1 MENESS
7 KSQVH
12 AYSIALLSLFFVAVL
27 SFSAS
32 AQRDSYV
39 FTSVSKKAIAAYT
52 KAEKAFI
59 ENKTALAENRL
70 NEALKADQNFI
81 EAWLLLGDL
90 YMEVGKPT
98 EAIAAFKKAIVIDP
112 TFFPPA
118 YGILG
123 GLLYDEGFY
132 DEAVANFSSALK
144 AENIRPELRNQ
155 LKKKLER
162 AEFATNAIKNPHH
175 ITLNN
180 LGPNINT
187 ADDEFVNSIRLDG
200 QLLLFTRKFQSDP
213 NADNTSFEEGFFIS
227 SITEETWT
235 SAQPYE
241 LAWKSIGNMG
251 ALAFSPDGNALYFA
265 GCGWSSGLGSCDI
278 YMSKLI
284 SDEWTLP
291 KNLGKN
297 LNSSA
302 WDSQPSVSADGK
314 ELYFVSNRSG
324 GFGGSDLYK
333 SILLEDGNWSKP
345 INLGDQLNTS
355 GNEMAPYIHPDGK
368 TLYFSSDGHLGLG
381 GSDIFLSRKDEADRW
396 SKPVNMGVPINS
408 LTNEI
413 NLIVDAS
420 GNQAYLSAKSE
431 SGFGGYDI
439 YTFSLPEALKPNPV
453 SFVKAIVLDAETSM
467 PLVAEYELKLLQTAE
482 TTLSGTTSKKEG
494 SMIAALIRGN
504 NYGLYIKKE
513 GYLFHSESFI
523 LDSTSSDKPFLIE
536 VRLQSIKKNS
546 KIVLNN
552 IYFDLNKSV
561 LKPESNNELM
571 VLAKFLKDNS
581 NIRIELSGHT
591 DNTGSEKFNL
601 QLSKERAESVL
612 SFLVKQGIEKSRIE
626 TKGYGSLIPIS
637 SNETEEGRRLNRR
650 TELQIL

>member
-1 MENESS
+1 LENEPS
-7 KSQVH
+7 KPQVYAH
-12 AYSIALLSLFFVAVL
+12 SIALLCLFFVAVF

-32 AQRDSYV
+32 AQRDNYA
-39 FTSVSKKAIAAYT
+39 FTSVSKKAISAYN
-52 KAEKAFI
+52 KAEKAYI
-59 ENKTALAENRL
+59 ERNTALAENHL
-70 NEALKADQNFI
+70 HDALKADQNFI

-90 YMEVGKPT
+90 CKEVGKTT
-98 EAIAAFKKAIVIDP
+98 EAIASFKKAISIDP

-123 GLLYDEGFY
+123 GLLYDEGRY
-132 DEAVANFSSALK
+132 DEAVASFSSALG
-144 AENIRPELRNQ
+144 AENIRPELQSQ

-162 AEFATNAIKNPHH
+162 AEFAADAVKNPHQ

-180 LGPNINT
+180 LGSNINT

-213 NADNTSFEEGFFIS
+213 NADNTVFEEGFFIS
-227 SITEETWT
+227 TKTEEIWT
-235 SAQPYE
+235 NAQPYE

-251 ALAFSPDGNALYFA
+251 ALAFSPEGNSLYFA

-278 YMSKLI
+278 YISILI

-302 WDSQPSVSADGK
+302 WDSQPSISADGK

-324 GFGGSDLYK
+324 GIGGSDLYK
-333 SILLEDGNWSKP
+333 SVLLEDGSWSKP
-345 INLGDQLNTS
+345 INLGEPLNTS

-368 TLYFSSDGHLGLG
+368 TLYFSSDGHPGLG
-381 GSDIFLSRKDEADRW
+381 GSDIFMSRKDEADRW
-396 SKPVNMGVPINS
+396 AKPINLGVPINS
-408 LTNEI
+408 ISNEI

-420 GNQAYLSAKSE
+420 GNQAYLSAKGDG
-431 SGFGGYDI
+431 GFGGYDI
-439 YTFSLPEALKPNPV
+439 YTFTLPESLKPEPV
-453 SFVKAIVLDAETSM
+453 SFVKAIVLDAETSL
-467 PLVAEYELKLLQTAE
+467 PLVSAYELKLLQTGE
-482 TTLSGTTSKKEG
+482 TTISGTTSKMDG

-504 NYGLYIKKE
+504 NYGLTISKE

-523 LDSTSSDKPFLIE
+523 MDSSSSEKPFLIE

-552 IYFDLNKSV
+552 VYFDLNKAV

-571 VLAKFLKDNS
+571 VLAQFLKDNS
-581 NIRIELSGHT
+581 NIRVELGGHT
-591 DNTGSEKFNL
+591 DSTGSEKFNL
-601 QLSKERAESVL
+601 QLSKERAESVML
-612 SFLVKQGIEKSRIE
+612 FLVKQGIEISRIE
-626 TKGYGSLIPIS
+626 TKGYGSSKSIS